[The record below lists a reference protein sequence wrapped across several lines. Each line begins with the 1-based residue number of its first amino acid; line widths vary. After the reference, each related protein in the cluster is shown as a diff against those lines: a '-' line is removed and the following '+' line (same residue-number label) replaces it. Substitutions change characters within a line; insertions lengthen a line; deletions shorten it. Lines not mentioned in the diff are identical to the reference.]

1 MSDRDLLYIM
11 HDKHTSEKLPAYISC
26 DRITRGDALCFYREC
41 GSQGIT
47 PKSPEFWVKGG
58 DNVERIIK
66 LVKAL
71 TELLRAITDLI
82 RIFKA

>member
-1 MSDRDLLYIM
+1 M
-11 HDKHTSEKLPAYISC
+11 H
-26 DRITRGDALCFYREC
+26 GDALSFYREC

-47 PKSPEFWVKGG
+47 PKSPEYRVKGG

-66 LVKAL
+66 LVKAITDL
-71 TELLRAITDLI
+71 IRAITDLI

>member
-1 MSDRDLLYIM
+1 MTLAGGENL
-11 HDKHTSEKLPAYISC
+11 C
-26 DRITRGDALCFYREC
+26 DRITRGDALCIYWEC

-47 PKSPEFWVKGG
+47 PKSPEYRVKGG

-71 TELLRAITDLI
+71 TELLRVIAEII
-82 RIFKA
+82 RLFKA

>member
-1 MSDRDLLYIM
+1 M
-11 HDKHTSEKLPAYISC
+11 K
-26 DRITRGDALCFYREC
+26 C

-47 PKSPEFWVKGG
+47 PKSPEYRVKGG

-66 LVKAL
+66 LVKAVTDL
-71 TELLRAITDLI
+71 IRAITDLI

>member
-1 MSDRDLLYIM
+1 MIDLRAGM
-11 HDKHTSEKLPAYISC
+11 HFAFTESAA
-26 DRITRGDALCFYREC
+26 RRG
-41 GSQGIT
+41 SP
-47 PKSPEFWVKGG
+47 PKSPEYRVKGG

-71 TELLRAITDLI
+71 TELIRAITDLI